1 MTHLES
7 GLERL
12 LVERRPQAKSLV
24 VSVFGD
30 VVAPHGGVVW
40 LGTLVRWLAPFGI
53 AERNV
58 RTAVTRLV
66 NERWLERTLVG
77 RRSEL
82 TLGEVGRHRT
92 RKAERRI
99 YAAEP
104 PPWKDSW
111 SLVLL
116 GHCPL
121 SAAERDRVGR
131 ELALLGFGELSPGTF
146 AHPSADAGE
155 LELVLRESEVGESAV
170 VLAATSHPHVSGA
183 REEALSA
190 FSALSEVVAHA
201 WDLEDLALQYGDFVT
216 RFSPVARALGAD
228 PDPEHAFVTRVLAI
242 HEYRRV
248 VLRDPQLPAELLPEK
263 WAGARA
269 RRLLADLYARAVGPS
284 SDWIR
289 RTGETS
295 VDGFPPAAPAFR
307 RRFGQSGL

>member
-1 MTHLES
+1 MARLE
-7 GLERL
+7 GALERVL
-12 LVERRPQAKSLV
+12 AERRPQAKSLV

-30 VVAPHGGVVW
+30 VVGPYGGVVW
-40 LGTLVRWLAPFGI
+40 LGTLVRWLAAFGI

-66 NERWLERTLVG
+66 NEGWLERTLVG
-77 RRSEL
+77 RRSDL

-92 RKAERRI
+92 REAEHRI
-99 YAAEP
+99 YAPEP
-104 PPWKDSW
+104 PPWQETW

-121 SAAERDRVGR
+121 SAAERDRVAR

-146 AHPSADAGE
+146 AHPSADVAE
-155 LELVLRESEVGESAV
+155 LELVLRESGVGESAV
-170 VLAATSHPHVSGA
+170 VLAATSHPHASGT
-183 REEALSA
+183 REEALSD
-190 FSALSEVVAHA
+190 VVAHA
-201 WDLEDLALQYGDFVT
+201 WDLEDLALQYDGFVA

-295 VDGFPPAAPAFR
+295 GAGFPAAAAAFR
-307 RRFGQSGL
+307 RRFRQSGA